1 MSLPKRHVSEIE
13 YCLDKAMKQTL
24 ISRKFTG
31 FGALATAI
39 ALLVSLL
46 IPTAQANTY
55 SLPNAPTNVTSYIG
69 ARGVVVKWT
78 PGADV
83 APGVTGYVVSA
94 GAGSCP
100 IFVPAKNNSVVTMPI
115 VEGQP
120 GGTPVVQAVNA
131 YGFSKPAASNK
142 SYTAAQLA
150 TVASTLNK
158 AVQVL
163 QLSDLHGAIEVGG
176 SFGAALLTSNWAA
189 DRTANKAT
197 IAVSSGDNIGAA
209 PPISTEFEELPT
221 IESLNAAKLDVSV
234 FGNHEHDRNIDHLNK
249 MIGASDFQWVV
260 SNYSE
265 GALDVLKSGTKQA
278 KNYTIIE
285 RGGVKI
291 GVVGSNT
298 PETIEQVFPGNLD
311 YKDAS
316 GAKKTIVIAPGVA
329 GINSAIAEA
338 KAAGADVVIA
348 VIHQGWLENADGVS
362 KGLFNELAAQIKG
375 AAAIYGG
382 HSHQTYASVIPGNT
396 RVAPTVLGQVRN
408 AGVEYTR
415 TQICMKSGK
424 VVGQSIQHVLKA
436 AAPTINTGVVSTVT
450 TQDAAAAAMVKK
462 YKDQL
467 SAKLDVKIGKVS
479 GVFPRGGSPAV
490 ERSGETPMGNY
501 IADLMRAKYKTDFAI
516 QNGGGIRDTFPAK
529 TYVPAATGL
538 VRTGAGPLDV
548 TLGDAFT
555 VFPFGNQIATTV
567 VTGANLWKALE
578 NGVGGNY
585 PGDGRFPQISGFKF
599 SFDASKPI
607 GSRIVEVTKLDGTA
621 IAKDAKEYTLTT
633 LDFVVYGGDGY
644 VNVFTPAKA
653 KVQGALLDVFV
664 DALKADMAA
673 GKVTQV
679 PVVDGRIK
687 KVG

>member
-1 MSLPKRHVSEIE
+1 MPV
-13 YCLDKAMKQTL
+13 
-24 ISRKFTG
+24 
-31 FGALATAI
+31 
-39 ALLVSLL
+39 
-46 IPTAQANTY
+46 
-55 SLPNAPTNVTSYIG
+55 
-69 ARGVVVKWT
+69 
-78 PGADV
+78 
-83 APGVTGYVVSA
+83 VTGQ
-94 GAGSCP
+94 
-100 IFVPAKNNSVVTMPI
+100 PA
-115 VEGQP
+115 
-120 GGTPVVQAVNA
+120 GTPVVQAVNA
-131 YGFSKPAASNK
+131 YGFSKPAASSK
-142 SYTAAQLA
+142 SYTKEQLA
-150 TVASTLNK
+150 TVASTAHK

-163 QLSDLHGAIEVGG
+163 QLSDLHGAIEGS

-189 DRTANKAT
+189 DRTANAAT
-197 IAVSSGDNIGAA
+197 VSISAGDNIGAA

-221 IESLNAAKLDVSV
+221 IEALNLAKLDVSV
-234 FGNHEHDRNIDHLNK
+234 FGNHEHDRNIDHVNK
-249 MIGASDFQWVV
+249 IIGASEFQWVV
-260 SNYSE
+260 SNYSA

-278 KNYTIIE
+278 KNYTIID

-316 GAKKTIVIAPGVA
+316 GAKQTITINPGVA
-329 GINSAIAEA
+329 GVNAAIAEA
-338 KAAGADVVIA
+338 KAAGAELVIVA
-348 VIHQGWLENADGVS
+348 LHQGWLENADGVA
-362 KGLFNELAAQIKG
+362 KGLFNQLASQIKG

-382 HSHQTYASVIPGNT
+382 HSHQTFASVIKKNGGATP
-396 RVAPTVLGQVRN
+396 VVLGQTRN

-415 TQICMKSGK
+415 TQICLRNGT
-424 VVGQSIQHVLKA
+424 VIGQSIQHVLRA
-436 AAPTINTGVVSTVT
+436 ASATINTSVVSSVSTPDVAT
-450 TQDAAAAAMVKK
+450 AAMVKK

-467 SAKLDVKIGKVS
+467 SAKLDVKIGQVS

-501 IADLMRAKYKTDFAI
+501 MADLLRAKYKTDFAI

-529 TYVPAATGL
+529 NYIPANTAL
-538 VRTGAGPLDV
+538 VRTGTGALDV

-555 VFPFGNQIATTV
+555 VFPFGNQVATTI

-578 NGVGGNY
+578 NSVGGNY
-585 PGDGRFPQISGFKF
+585 PGDGRFAQVSGLKY

-621 IAKDAKEYTLTT
+621 IAKDSKEYTLTT
-633 LDFVVYGGDGY
+633 LDFLIYGGDGY
-644 VNVFTPAKA
+644 VNVFSPAQASVK
-653 KVQGALLDVFV
+653 GALLDVFV

-679 PVVDGRIK
+679 PVADGRIK

>member
-1 MSLPKRHVSEIE
+1 MNK
-13 YCLDKAMKQTL
+13 TL
-24 ISRKFTG
+24 SSRKIFSLG
-31 FGALATAI
+31 SLALATS
-39 ALLVSLL
+39 LLVSMLM
-46 IPTAQANTY
+46 PTAQANTY
-55 SLPNAPTNVTSYIG
+55 SFPNAPTNVTSYLG
-69 ARGVVVKWT
+69 AKGVVVKWT

-83 APGVTGYVVSA
+83 APGVIGHVVSA

-100 IFVPAKNNSVVTMPI
+100 IFVPIRNNSLVTMP
-115 VEGQP
+115 VVAGQP
-120 GGTPVVQAVNA
+120 AGTPVVQAVNA

-150 TVASTLNK
+150 TVANSNNK

-176 SFGAALLTSNWAA
+176 SFGAPLLASNWAA
-189 DRTANKAT
+189 DRAANAAT

-221 IESLNAAKLDVSV
+221 IETLNAAKLDVSV

-260 SNYSE
+260 SNYNE
-265 GALDVLKSGTKQA
+265 GALDALKSGTKQA
-278 KNYTIIE
+278 KNYTIVE

-316 GAKKTIVIAPGVA
+316 GAKKTIVINPGVA
-329 GINSAIAEA
+329 GINAAIAEA

-348 VIHQGWLENADGVS
+348 VIHQGWLENADGVA
-362 KGLFNELAAQIKG
+362 KGLFNSLASQIKG

-382 HSHQTYASVIPGNT
+382 HSHQTFASVIPGNT

-415 TQICMKSGK
+415 TQICMRGGK
-424 VVGQSIQHVLKA
+424 VIGQSIQHVLKA

-450 TQDAAAAAMVKK
+450 TQDVAAAAMVKK

-467 SAKLDVKIGKVS
+467 SAKLDVKIGQVS

-538 VRTGAGPLDV
+538 VRTGTGPLDV

-585 PGDGRFPQISGFKF
+585 PGDGRFPQVSGLKY

-621 IAKDAKEYTLTT
+621 IAKDSKEYTLTT
-633 LDFVVYGGDGY
+633 LDFLIYGGDGY
-644 VNVFTPAKA
+644 LNVFSPSQA

-664 DALKADMAA
+664 DALKADLAA
-673 GKVTQV
+673 KKVTQV
-679 PVVDGRIK
+679 PAADGRIK

>member
-1 MSLPKRHVSEIE
+1 MNK
-13 YCLDKAMKQTL
+13 TL
-24 ISRKFTG
+24 SSRKIFSWG
-31 FGALATAI
+31 SLALATS
-39 ALLVSLL
+39 LLVSLVV
-46 IPTAQANTY
+46 PTAQAATY
-55 SLPNAPTNVTSYIG
+55 SLPNAPTNVTSYLSS
-69 ARGVVVKWT
+69 RGVVVKWT
-78 PGADV
+78 PGAAV
-83 APGVTGYVVSA
+83 EPGVTGHVISA

-100 IFVPAKNNSVVTMPI
+100 IFVPVGNRSIITMPV

-120 GGTPVVQAVNA
+120 AGTPVVQAVNA
-131 YGFSKPAASNK
+131 YGFSKPAASSK
-142 SYTAAQLA
+142 SYTKEQLA
-150 TVASTLNK
+150 TVALTTNK

-163 QLSDLHGAIEVGG
+163 QLSDLHGAIEGT

-189 DRTANKAT
+189 DRTANAAT
-197 IAVSSGDNIGAA
+197 VSLSSGDNIGAA

-221 IESLNAAKLDVSV
+221 IEALNLMKLDASV

-278 KNYTIIE
+278 KNYTIIN

-291 GVVGSNT
+291 GIVGSNT

-311 YKDAS
+311 YKDAT
-316 GAKKTIVIAPGVA
+316 GAKKTIVISAGVS
-329 GINSAIAEA
+329 GMNKSIVEA
-338 KAAGADVVIA
+338 KAAGADLVIA
-348 VIHQGWLENADGVS
+348 LIHQGWLENADGVA
-362 KGLFNELAAQIKG
+362 KGLFNTMATQIKG

-382 HSHQTYASVIPGNT
+382 HSHQTFASVIPGSP

-436 AAPTINTGVVSTVT
+436 AAATINTGVVSTVT

-467 SAKLDVKIGKVS
+467 SAKLDVKIGQVS

-501 IADLMRAKYKTDFAI
+501 MADLLRAKYKTDFAI

-529 TYVPAATGL
+529 NYLPANTAL
-538 VRTGAGPLDV
+538 VRTGTGPLDV

-555 VFPFGNQIATTV
+555 VFPFGNQVATTV

-578 NGVGGNY
+578 NSVGGNY
-585 PGDGRFPQISGFKF
+585 PGDGRFAQVSGLKY
-599 SFDASKPI
+599 SFDSSKPI
-607 GSRIVEVTKLDGTA
+607 GSRIVSVTKLDGTE
-621 IAKDAKEYTLTT
+621 IAKDSKEYTLTT
-633 LDFVVYGGDGY
+633 LDFLIYGGDGY
-644 VNVFTPAKA
+644 LNVFSPASA
-653 KVQGALLDVFV
+653 KVQGALLDIFV
-664 DALKADMAA
+664 GALKADMAA

-679 PVVDGRIK
+679 PAADGRIK

>member
-1 MSLPKRHVSEIE
+1 MNK
-13 YCLDKAMKQTL
+13 TL
-24 ISRKFTG
+24 SSRKIFSLG
-31 FGALATAI
+31 SLALATS
-39 ALLVSLL
+39 LLVSLL
-46 IPTAQANTY
+46 APTAQANTY

-69 ARGVVVKWT
+69 NKGIVVRWVA
-78 PGADV
+78 GANV
-83 APGVTGYVVSA
+83 APDVIGHVVSA

-100 IFVPAKNNSVVTMPI
+100 IFVPIRNSSVVTMP
-115 VEGQP
+115 VVVGQP
-120 GGTPVVQAVNA
+120 AGTPVVQAVNA
-131 YGFSKPAASNK
+131 YGFSKPTASSK
-142 SYTAAQLA
+142 SYTRDQLA
-150 TVASTLNK
+150 TVANSNNK

-189 DRTANKAT
+189 DRTANAAT

-221 IESLNAAKLDVSV
+221 IETLNAAKLDVSV

-260 SNYSE
+260 SNYNE
-265 GALDVLKSGTKQA
+265 GALDALKSGSKQA
-278 KNYTIIE
+278 KNYTIVE

-311 YKDAS
+311 YKDAA
-316 GAKKTIVIAPGVA
+316 GAKKTITINPGVA
-329 GINSAIAEA
+329 GINAAIAEA

-348 VIHQGWLENADGVS
+348 VIHQGWLENADGVA
-362 KGLFNELAAQIKG
+362 KGLFNSLASQIKG

-382 HSHQTYASVIPGNT
+382 HSHQTFASVIPGT
-396 RVAPTVLGQVRN
+396 VRTAPTVLGQVRN

-415 TQICMKSGK
+415 TQICMRGEK

-450 TQDAAAAAMVKK
+450 TQDVAAAAMVKM

-467 SAKLDVKIGKVS
+467 SAKLDVKIGQVS

-529 TYVPAATGL
+529 TYIPAATGL
-538 VRTGAGPLDV
+538 VRTGTGPLDV

-585 PGDGRFPQISGFKF
+585 PGDGRFPQVSGLKY

-621 IAKDAKEYTLTT
+621 IAKDSKEYTLTT
-633 LDFVVYGGDGY
+633 LDFLIYGGDGY
-644 VNVFTPAKA
+644 LNVFSPSQA

-673 GKVTQV
+673 KKVTQV
-679 PVVDGRIK
+679 PAADGRIK

>member
-1 MSLPKRHVSEIE
+1 
-13 YCLDKAMKQTL
+13 MKQTL

-607 GSRIVEVTKLDGTA
+607 GSRITEVTKLDGTA
-621 IAKDAKEYTLTT
+621 IAKDSKEYTLTT
-633 LDFVVYGGDGY
+633 LDFVIYGGDGY
-644 VNVFTPAKA
+644 VNVFSPARA

>member
-1 MSLPKRHVSEIE
+1 MNKTSKSRTIFSWGSL
-13 YCLDKAMKQTL
+13 
-24 ISRKFTG
+24 
-31 FGALATAI
+31 ALATS
-39 ALLVSLL
+39 LLVSLL
-46 IPTAQANTY
+46 APAAQANTY
-55 SLPNAPTNVTSYIG
+55 SAPNAPTNVTSYLSS
-69 ARGVVVKWT
+69 RGVVVKWT
-78 PGADV
+78 PGAAV
-83 APGVTGYVVSA
+83 EPGVTGHVVSA
-94 GAGSCP
+94 GPGSCP
-100 IFVPAKNNSVVTMPI
+100 IFVPVGNRSIITMPV

-120 GGTPVVQAVNA
+120 AGTPVVQAVNA
-131 YGFSKPAASNK
+131 YGFSKPAASSK

-150 TVASTLNK
+150 TVALTTNK

-163 QLSDLHGAIEVGG
+163 QLSDLHGAIEGT

-189 DRTANKAT
+189 DRTANAAT
-197 IAVSSGDNIGAA
+197 VSISAGDNIGAA

-221 IESLNAAKLDVSV
+221 IEALNLAKLDVSI

-249 MIGASDFQWVV
+249 MIGASEFQWVV
-260 SNYSE
+260 SNYSA

-278 KNYTIIE
+278 KNYTIIN

-316 GAKKTIVIAPGVA
+316 GATKTIVINPGVA
-329 GINSAIAEA
+329 GVNAAIAEA
-338 KAAGADVVIA
+338 KAAGADLVIA
-348 VIHQGWLENADGVS
+348 LLHQGWSENADGIA
-362 KGLFNELAAQIKG
+362 KGQLNTLASQIKG

-382 HSHQTYASVIPGNT
+382 HSHQTFASVIKPSA
-396 RVAPTVLGQVRN
+396 RVAPTVLGQTRN

-415 TQICMKSGK
+415 TQICLRNGT
-424 VVGQSIQHVLKA
+424 VVGQSIQHVLRA
-436 AAPTINTGVVSTVT
+436 ASATINTSVASTVSTADVAT
-450 TQDAAAAAMVKK
+450 AAMVKK

-467 SAKLDVKIGKVS
+467 SAKLDVKIGQVS
-479 GVFPRGGSPAV
+479 ATFPRGGSPAV
-490 ERSGETPMGNY
+490 ERSGETPMGSY

-516 QNGGGIRDTFPAK
+516 QNGGGIRDTFPAR
-529 TYVPAATGL
+529 TYVPANTAL
-538 VRTGAGPLDV
+538 VRTGTGPLDV

-585 PGDGRFPQISGFKF
+585 PSDGRFPQISGFKY
-599 SFDASKPI
+599 SFDASKPV
-607 GSRIVEVTKLDGTA
+607 GSRIVEVTRLDGTA
-621 IAKDAKEYTLTT
+621 IAKDSKEYTLTT
-633 LDFVVYGGDGY
+633 LDFLIYGGDGY
-644 VNVFTPAKA
+644 VNVFSPSQA

-673 GKVTQV
+673 KKVTQV
-679 PVVDGRIK
+679 PAVDGRIK

>member
-1 MSLPKRHVSEIE
+1 MNK
-13 YCLDKAMKQTL
+13 TL
-24 ISRKFTG
+24 SSRKIFSLG
-31 FGALATAI
+31 SLALATS
-39 ALLVSLL
+39 LLVSLL
-46 IPTAQANTY
+46 VPSAQANTY

-69 ARGVVVKWT
+69 AKGVVVKWT

-83 APGVTGYVVSA
+83 APGVIGHVVSA

-100 IFVPAKNNSVVTMPI
+100 IFVPIRNNSLVTMPVVI
-115 VEGQP
+115 GQP
-120 GGTPVVQAVNA
+120 AGTPVVQAVNA
-131 YGFSKPAASNK
+131 YGFSKPTASSK

-150 TVASTLNK
+150 TVANSNNK

-189 DRTANKAT
+189 DRAANAAT

-221 IESLNAAKLDVSV
+221 IETLNAAKLDVSV

-260 SNYSE
+260 SNYNE
-265 GALDVLKSGTKQA
+265 GALDVLKSGSKQA
-278 KNYTIIE
+278 KNYTIVE
-285 RGGVKI
+285 RGGIKI

-316 GAKKTIVIAPGVA
+316 GAKKTIVINPGVA

-348 VIHQGWLENADGVS
+348 VIHQGWLENADGVA
-362 KGLFNELAAQIKG
+362 KGLFNSLASQIKG

-382 HSHQTYASVIPGNT
+382 HSHQTFASVIPGSS

-415 TQICMKSGK
+415 TQICMRGGK

-450 TQDAAAAAMVKK
+450 TQDVTAAAMVKK

-467 SAKLDVKIGKVS
+467 SAKLDVKIGQVS

-501 IADLMRAKYKTDFAI
+501 MADLMRAKYKTDFAI

-529 TYVPAATGL
+529 TYIPANTAL
-538 VRTGAGPLDV
+538 IRTGAGPLDV
-548 TLGDAFT
+548 TLGDALT

-633 LDFVVYGGDGY
+633 LDFVIYGGDGY
-644 VNVFTPAKA
+644 LNVFSPAQA
-653 KVQGALLDVFV
+653 KVKGALLDVFV

-679 PVVDGRIK
+679 PVADGRIK

>member
-1 MSLPKRHVSEIE
+1 MNK
-13 YCLDKAMKQTL
+13 TL
-24 ISRKFTG
+24 SSRKIFSWG
-31 FGALATAI
+31 SLALATS
-39 ALLVSLL
+39 LLVSLVV
-46 IPTAQANTY
+46 PTAQAATY
-55 SLPNAPTNVTSYIG
+55 SLPNAPTNVTSYLSS
-69 ARGVVVKWT
+69 RGVVVKWT
-78 PGADV
+78 PGV
-83 APGVTGYVVSA
+83 AVEPGVTGHVISA

-100 IFVPAKNNSVVTMPI
+100 IFVPVGNRSIITMPV

-120 GGTPVVQAVNA
+120 AGTPVVQAVNA
-131 YGFSKPAASNK
+131 YGFSKPAASSK
-142 SYTAAQLA
+142 SYTKEQLA
-150 TVASTLNK
+150 TVALTTNK

-163 QLSDLHGAIEVGG
+163 QLSDLHGAIEGT

-189 DRTANKAT
+189 DRTANAAT
-197 IAVSSGDNIGAA
+197 VSLSSGDNIGAA

-221 IESLNAAKLDVSV
+221 IEALNLMKLDASV

-278 KNYTIIE
+278 KNYTIIN

-291 GVVGSNT
+291 GIVGSNT

-311 YKDAS
+311 YKDAT
-316 GAKKTIVIAPGVA
+316 GAKKTIVISAGVS
-329 GINSAIAEA
+329 GINKAIVEA
-338 KAAGADVVIA
+338 KAAGADLVIA
-348 VIHQGWLENADGVS
+348 VIHQGWLENADGVA
-362 KGLFNELAAQIKG
+362 KGLFNTMATQIKG

-382 HSHQTYASVIPGNT
+382 HSHQTFASVIKTGASA
-396 RVAPTVLGQVRN
+396 APTVLGQVRN

-415 TQICMKSGK
+415 TQICLRNGA
-424 VVGQSIQHVLKA
+424 VVGQSIQHVLRA
-436 AAPTINTGVVSTVT
+436 ASATINTSVASTVSTADVAT
-450 TQDAAAAAMVKK
+450 AAMVKK

-467 SAKLDVKIGKVS
+467 SAKLDVKIGQVS

-501 IADLMRAKYKTDFAI
+501 MADLLRAKYKTDFAI

-529 TYVPAATGL
+529 NYLPANTAL
-538 VRTGAGPLDV
+538 VRTGTGPLDV

-555 VFPFGNQIATTV
+555 VFPFGNQVATTV

-578 NGVGGNY
+578 NSVGGNY
-585 PGDGRFPQISGFKF
+585 PGDGRFAQVSGLKY
-599 SFDASKPI
+599 SFDSSKPI
-607 GSRIVEVTKLDGTA
+607 GSRIVSVTKLDGTE
-621 IAKDAKEYTLTT
+621 IAKDSKEYTLTT
-633 LDFVVYGGDGY
+633 LDFLIYGGDGY
-644 VNVFTPAKA
+644 LNVFSPASA
-653 KVQGALLDVFV
+653 KVQGALLDIFV

-679 PVVDGRIK
+679 PAADGRIK

>member
-1 MSLPKRHVSEIE
+1 MTK
-13 YCLDKAMKQTL
+13 TL
-24 ISRKFTG
+24 SSRKIFSWG
-31 FGALATAI
+31 SIALATS
-39 ALLVSLL
+39 LLVSLL
-46 IPTAQANTY
+46 VPSAQANTY

-69 ARGVVVKWT
+69 AKGVVVRWVA
-78 PGADV
+78 GADV
-83 APGVTGYVVSA
+83 APGVIGHVVSA

-100 IFVPAKNNSVVTMPI
+100 IFVPIRNNSVVTMP
-115 VEGQP
+115 VVVGQP
-120 GGTPVVQAVNA
+120 AGTPVVQAVNA
-131 YGFSKPAASNK
+131 YGFSKPTRSSK
-142 SYTAAQLA
+142 SYTAAELA
-150 TVASTLNK
+150 TVASSANK

-176 SFGAALLTSNWAA
+176 SFGAPLLVSNWNA
-189 DRTANKAT
+189 DRTANAAT
-197 IAVSSGDNIGAA
+197 FAFTSGDNIGAA

-221 IESLNAAKLDVSV
+221 IETLNAMKLDAGA
-234 FGNHEHDRNIDHLNK
+234 FGNHEHDRNLTHLQK
-249 MIGASDFQWVV
+249 VIGASDFQWVV

-265 GALDVLKSGTKQA
+265 GSLSVLKSGTKQA
-278 KNYTIIE
+278 KSFTIIE
-285 RGGVKI
+285 RAGVKI
-291 GVVGSNT
+291 GVVGANT

-311 YKDAS
+311 YTDAS
-316 GAKKTIVIAPGVA
+316 GAKKTITINPGVT
-329 GINSAIAEA
+329 GINQAIVEA
-338 KAAGADVVIA
+338 KAAGADIVIA
-348 VIHQGWLENADGVS
+348 LIHQGWQENADGGA
-362 KGLFNELAAQIKG
+362 KGVLNTMAAQIKG
-375 AAAIYGG
+375 AAAVYGG
-382 HSHQTYASVIPGNT
+382 HSHQSFASVIPGNT
-396 RVAPTVLGQVRN
+396 RVAPVVIGQTRN
-408 AGVEYTR
+408 SGVEYTR
-415 TQICMKSGK
+415 TQICMKYGK
-424 VVGQSIQHVLKA
+424 VVGQSIEHVLKSA
-436 AAPTINTGVVSTVT
+436 SATMTTGVVSTVT

-467 SAKLDVKIGKVS
+467 SAKLDVKIGQVS

-501 IADLMRAKYKTDFAI
+501 MADLMRSKYKTDFAI

-529 TYVPAATGL
+529 TYVPANTVL
-538 VRTGAGPLDV
+538 VRTGTGPLDV

-621 IAKDAKEYTLTT
+621 IAKDSKEYTLTT
-633 LDFVVYGGDGY
+633 LDFVIYGGDGY
-644 VNVFTPAKA
+644 LNVFSPAQA

-679 PVVDGRIK
+679 PAADGRIK

>member
-1 MSLPKRHVSEIE
+1 MNK
-13 YCLDKAMKQTL
+13 TL
-24 ISRKFTG
+24 SSRKIFSWG
-31 FGALATAI
+31 SLALATS
-39 ALLVSLL
+39 LLVSLVV
-46 IPTAQANTY
+46 PTAQAATY
-55 SLPNAPTNVTSYIG
+55 SLPNAPTNVTSYLSS
-69 ARGVVVKWT
+69 RGVVVKWT
-78 PGADV
+78 PGAAV
-83 APGVTGYVVSA
+83 EPGVTGHVISA

-100 IFVPAKNNSVVTMPI
+100 IFVPVGNRSIITMPV

-120 GGTPVVQAVNA
+120 AGTPVVQAVNA
-131 YGFSKPAASNK
+131 YGFSKPAASSK
-142 SYTAAQLA
+142 SYTKEQLA
-150 TVASTLNK
+150 TVALTTNK

-163 QLSDLHGAIEVGG
+163 QLSDLHGAIEGT

-189 DRTANKAT
+189 DRTANAAT
-197 IAVSSGDNIGAA
+197 VSLSSGDNIGAA

-221 IESLNAAKLDVSV
+221 IEALNLTKLDASV

-260 SNYSE
+260 SNYNE

-278 KNYTIIE
+278 KNYTIVE
-285 RGGVKI
+285 RGGIKI

-316 GAKKTIVIAPGVA
+316 GAKKTIVINPGVA

-338 KAAGADVVIA
+338 KAAGAEVVIA
-348 VIHQGWLENADGVS
+348 VIHQGWLENADGVA
-362 KGLFNELAAQIKG
+362 KGLFNSLASQIKG

-382 HSHQTYASVIPGNT
+382 HSHQTFASVIPGSS

-415 TQICMKSGK
+415 TQICMRGGK

-450 TQDAAAAAMVKK
+450 TQDVAAAAMVKK

-467 SAKLDVKIGKVS
+467 SAKLDVKIGQVS

-529 TYVPAATGL
+529 TYIPAATGL
-538 VRTGAGPLDV
+538 VRTGTGPLDV

-567 VTGANLWKALE
+567 ITGANLWKALE

-585 PGDGRFPQISGFKF
+585 PGDGRFPQVSGLKY

-621 IAKDAKEYTLTT
+621 IAKDSKEYTLTT
-633 LDFVVYGGDGY
+633 LDFVIYGGDGY
-644 VNVFTPAKA
+644 LNVFTPASA

-664 DALKADMAA
+664 DALKADLAA
-673 GKVTQV
+673 KKVTQV
-679 PVVDGRIK
+679 PAADGRIK

>member
-1 MSLPKRHVSEIE
+1 MNKTSKSRTIFSWGSL
-13 YCLDKAMKQTL
+13 
-24 ISRKFTG
+24 
-31 FGALATAI
+31 ALATS
-39 ALLVSLL
+39 LLVSLL
-46 IPTAQANTY
+46 APAAQANTY
-55 SLPNAPTNVTSYIG
+55 SAPNAPTNVTSYLSS
-69 ARGVVVKWT
+69 RGVVVKWT
-78 PGADV
+78 PGAAV
-83 APGVTGYVVSA
+83 EPGVTGHVVSA
-94 GAGSCP
+94 GPGSCP
-100 IFVPAKNNSVVTMPI
+100 IFVPVGNRSIITMPV

-120 GGTPVVQAVNA
+120 AGTPVVQAVNA
-131 YGFSKPAASNK
+131 YGFSKPAASSK

-150 TVASTLNK
+150 TVALTTNK

-163 QLSDLHGAIEVGG
+163 QLSDLHGAIEGT

-189 DRTANKAT
+189 DRTANAAT
-197 IAVSSGDNIGAA
+197 VSISAGDNIGAA

-221 IESLNAAKLDVSV
+221 IEALNLAKLDVSI

-249 MIGASDFQWVV
+249 MIGASEFQWVV
-260 SNYSE
+260 SNYSA
-265 GALDVLKSGTKQA
+265 GSLDALKSGTKQA
-278 KNYTIIE
+278 KNYTIIN

-316 GAKKTIVIAPGVA
+316 GSKQTITINPGVA
-329 GINSAIAEA
+329 GVNAAIVEA
-338 KAAGADVVIA
+338 KAAGAELVIVA
-348 VIHQGWLENADGVS
+348 LHQGWLENADGVA
-362 KGLFNELAAQIKG
+362 KGLFNDLASQIKG

-382 HSHQTYASVIPGNT
+382 HSHQTFASVIKKNAG
-396 RVAPTVLGQVRN
+396 VAPVVLGQTRN

-415 TQICMKSGK
+415 TQICLRNGK
-424 VVGQSIQHVLKA
+424 VVGQSIQHVLRA
-436 AAPTINTGVVSTVT
+436 ASATINTSVAAT
-450 TQDAAAAAMVKK
+450 TTTADVATAAMVKK

-467 SAKLDVKIGKVS
+467 SAKLDVKIGQVS

-490 ERSGETPMGNY
+490 ERSGETPMGNFM
-501 IADLMRAKYKTDFAI
+501 ADLLRAKYKTDFAI

-529 TYVPAATGL
+529 TYIPANTAL
-538 VRTGAGPLDV
+538 VRTGTGALDV

-555 VFPFGNQIATTV
+555 VFPFGNQVATTI

-585 PGDGRFPQISGFKF
+585 PGDGRFPQVSGFKF
-599 SFDASKPI
+599 SFDASKPV
-607 GSRIVEVTKLDGTA
+607 GSRIVSVTKLDGTA
-621 IAKDAKEYTLTT
+621 IAKDSKEYTLTT
-633 LDFVVYGGDGY
+633 LDFLIYGGDGY
-644 VNVFTPAKA
+644 VNVFSPAQASVK
-653 KVQGALLDVFV
+653 GALLDVFV

-679 PVVDGRIK
+679 PVADGRIK

>member
-1 MSLPKRHVSEIE
+1 MNK
-13 YCLDKAMKQTL
+13 TL
-24 ISRKFTG
+24 NSRKIFSWG
-31 FGALATAI
+31 SLALATS
-39 ALLVSLL
+39 LLVSLL
-46 IPTAQANTY
+46 VPSAQANTY
-55 SLPNAPTNVTSYIG
+55 SSPNAPTNVTSYLG

-78 PGADV
+78 AGASV
-83 APGVTGYVVSA
+83 APGVLGHVVSA

-100 IFVPAKNNSVVTMPI
+100 IFVPIGNNSVVTMP
-115 VEGQP
+115 VVVGQP
-120 GGTPVVQAVNA
+120 AGTPVVQAVNA

-142 SYTAAQLA
+142 SYTADQLA
-150 TVASTLNK
+150 TVASSNNK

-163 QLSDLHGAIEVGG
+163 QLSDLHGAIEGT

-189 DRTANKAT
+189 DRKANAAT
-197 IAVSSGDNIGAA
+197 VAISAGDNIGAA

-221 IESLNAAKLDVSV
+221 IEALNLAGLDVSI

-265 GALDVLKSGTKQA
+265 GALDALKSGTKQA
-278 KNYTIIE
+278 KNYTIIN

-316 GAKKTIVIAPGVA
+316 GAKKTITINPGVA
-329 GINSAIAEA
+329 GVNAAIVEA
-338 KAAGADVVIA
+338 KAAGADIVIA
-348 VIHQGWLENADGVS
+348 ALHQGWLENADGTA
-362 KGLFNELAAQIKG
+362 KGLFNTLASQIKG

-382 HSHQTYASVIPGNT
+382 HSHQTYASVLPGT
-396 RVAPTVLGQVRN
+396 VRTAPTVLGQVRN

-415 TQICMKSGK
+415 TQICMRSGK
-424 VVGQSIQHVLKA
+424 VVGQSIQHVLRTA
-436 AAPTINTGVVSTVT
+436 SASINTSVAAT
-450 TQDAAAAAMVKK
+450 TTTADVATAAMVKK

-467 SAKLDVKIGKVS
+467 SAKLDVKVGQVS
-479 GVFPRGGSPAV
+479 GTFPRGGSPAV

-501 IADLMRAKYKTDFAI
+501 IADVMRAKYKTDFAI
-516 QNGGGIRDTFPAK
+516 QNGGGIRDTFPAR

-538 VRTGAGPLDV
+538 VRTGTGPLDV

-567 VTGANLWKALE
+567 ITGENLWKALE

-599 SFDASKPI
+599 SFDASKPV

-621 IAKDAKEYTLTT
+621 IAKDSKEYTLTT
-633 LDFVVYGGDGY
+633 LDFLIYGGDGY
-644 VNVFTPAKA
+644 LNVFSPSKA

-664 DALKADMAA
+664 EALRADMAA
-673 GKVTQV
+673 KKVTQV
-679 PVVDGRIK
+679 PAVDGRIK

>member
-1 MSLPKRHVSEIE
+1 MNK
-13 YCLDKAMKQTL
+13 TL
-24 ISRKFTG
+24 SSRKIFSWG
-31 FGALATAI
+31 SLALATS
-39 ALLVSLL
+39 LLVSLL
-46 IPTAQANTY
+46 VPSAQAATY
-55 SLPNAPTNVTSYIG
+55 SLPNAPTNVTSYLG
-69 ARGVVVKWT
+69 AKGVVVRWT

-83 APGVTGYVVSA
+83 DPGVTGYVVSA

-100 IFVPAKNNSVVTMPI
+100 IFVPARNNSVVTMPV

-131 YGFSKPAASNK
+131 YGFSKPAASSK
-142 SYTAAQLA
+142 SYTAAQLG
-150 TVASTLNK
+150 TVASSNNK

-163 QLSDLHGAIEVGG
+163 QLSDLHGAIEVGT
-176 SFGAALLTSNWAA
+176 SFGAPLLASNWAA
-189 DRTANKAT
+189 DRAANKAT

-221 IESLNAAKLDVSV
+221 IESLNAMKLDVSTM
-234 FGNHEHDRNIDHLNK
+234 GNHEHDRNIDHLNK

-260 SNYSE
+260 SNYSD
-265 GALDVLKSGTKQA
+265 GALDVLKSGSKQA
-278 KNYTIIE
+278 KNYTIVE

-316 GAKKTIVIAPGVA
+316 GAKKTIVINPGVV
-329 GINSAIAEA
+329 GINKAIVEA
-338 KAAGADVVIA
+338 KAAGADIVIV
-348 VIHQGWLENADGVS
+348 VIHQGWLENADGVA
-362 KGLFNELAAQIKG
+362 KGLFNSLSTQIKG

-382 HSHQTYASVIPGNT
+382 HSHQTFASVIPGNT
-396 RVAPTVLGQVRN
+396 RIAPTVLGQVRN

-450 TQDAAAAAMVKK
+450 TQDAPAAALVKK

-467 SAKLDVKIGKVS
+467 SAKLDVKIGQVS

-529 TYVPAATGL
+529 TYIPANTAL
-538 VRTGAGPLDV
+538 VRTGTGPLDV

-599 SFDASKPI
+599 SFDASKPL

-621 IAKDAKEYTLTT
+621 IAKDNKEYTLTT
-633 LDFVVYGGDGY
+633 LDFTIYGGDGY
-644 VNVFTPAKA
+644 VNVFTPASA

-679 PVVDGRIK
+679 PAADGRIK

>member
-1 MSLPKRHVSEIE
+1 MTKTFSSHKIFSWGSL
-13 YCLDKAMKQTL
+13 
-24 ISRKFTG
+24 
-31 FGALATAI
+31 ALATS
-39 ALLVSLL
+39 LLVSLL
-46 IPTAQANTY
+46 VPSAQANTY
-55 SLPNAPTNVTSYIG
+55 SLPNAPTNVTSYLG

-78 PGADV
+78 PGAEV
-83 APGVTGYVVSA
+83 APGVIGHVVSA

-100 IFVPAKNNSVVTMPI
+100 IFVPIRNRSVVTMP
-115 VEGQP
+115 VVPGQP
-120 GGTPVVQAVNA
+120 AGTPVVQAVNA

-142 SYTAAQLA
+142 SYTAVEFA
-150 TVASTLNK
+150 TVASSSNK

-176 SFGAALLTSNWAA
+176 SFGAALLASNWSA
-189 DRTANKAT
+189 DRTANAAT
-197 IAVSSGDNIGAA
+197 IAISSGDNIGAA

-221 IESLNAAKLDVSV
+221 IESLNAIKLDVSV

-260 SNYSE
+260 SNYNE
-265 GALDVLKSGTKQA
+265 GALDALKSGSKQA
-278 KNYTIIE
+278 KNYTIVE

-311 YKDAS
+311 YKDAT
-316 GAKKTIVIAPGVA
+316 GAKKTITINPGVA
-329 GINSAIAEA
+329 GVNAAIAEA
-338 KAAGADVVIA
+338 KLNGAEIVIA
-348 VIHQGWLENADGVS
+348 VLHQGWLENADGVA
-362 KGLFNELAAQIKG
+362 KGLFNSLASQIKG

-382 HSHQTYASVIPGNT
+382 HSHQTFASVIPGNV

-415 TQICMKSGK
+415 TQICMRGGK

-450 TQDAAAAAMVKK
+450 TQDAAAAALVKK

-467 SAKLDVKIGKVS
+467 SAKLDVKIGQVS

-529 TYVPAATGL
+529 TYIPANTAL
-538 VRTGAGPLDV
+538 VRTGTGALDV

-585 PGDGRFPQISGFKF
+585 PGDGRFPQVSGFKY
-599 SFDASKPI
+599 SFDASKAI
-607 GSRIVEVTKLDGTA
+607 GSRIVSVTKLDGTA
-621 IAKDAKEYTLTT
+621 IPKDATEYTLTT
-633 LDFVVYGGDGY
+633 LDFLIYGGDGY
-644 VNVFTPAKA
+644 LNVFSPSQA

-679 PVVDGRIK
+679 PAADGRIK

>member
-1 MSLPKRHVSEIE
+1 MNKTLTSRRIFSWGSL
-13 YCLDKAMKQTL
+13 
-24 ISRKFTG
+24 
-31 FGALATAI
+31 ALATS
-39 ALLVSLL
+39 LLVSLL
-46 IPTAQANTY
+46 VPSAQAATY
-55 SLPNAPTNVTSYIG
+55 SFPNAPTNVTSYLG
-69 ARGVVVKWT
+69 AKGVVVKWT
-78 PGADV
+78 PGASV
-83 APGVTGYVVSA
+83 EPGISGYVVSA

-100 IFVPAKNNSVVTMPI
+100 IFVPASNHTVVTMPVVI
-115 VEGQP
+115 GQP
-120 GGTPVVQAVNA
+120 AGTPVVQAVNA

-150 TVASTLNK
+150 TVANSGNK

-163 QLSDLHGAIEVGG
+163 QLSDLHGAIEVGS
-176 SFGAALLTSNWAA
+176 SFGGPLLASNWAA
-189 DRTANKAT
+189 DRAANAAT

-221 IESLNAAKLDVSV
+221 IEALNLAGLDVSTM
-234 FGNHEHDRNIDHLNK
+234 GNHEHDRNIDHLNK
-249 MIGASDFQWVV
+249 MIGASEFQWVV
-260 SNYSE
+260 SNYSA
-265 GALDVLKSGTKQA
+265 GSLDALKSGSKQA

-298 PETIEQVFPGNLD
+298 PETVEQVFPGNLD

-316 GAKKTIVIAPGVA
+316 GAKKTITINPGVVGVNA
-329 GINSAIAEA
+329 AIAEA

-348 VIHQGWLENADGVS
+348 VLHQGWLENADGVA
-362 KGLFNELAAQIKG
+362 KGLFNSLASQIKG

-382 HSHQTYASVIPGNT
+382 HSHQTFATVIPGNT

-415 TQICMKSGK
+415 TQICMRGGK

-436 AAPTINTGVVSTVT
+436 ATPTINTGVVSTVT
-450 TQDAAAAAMVKK
+450 TQDATSAALVKK

-467 SAKLDVKIGKVS
+467 SAKLDVKIGQVS

-501 IADLMRAKYKTDFAI
+501 IADLMRAKYGTDFAI

-529 TYVPAATGL
+529 TYIPANTAL
-538 VRTGAGPLDV
+538 VRTGTGPLDV

-555 VFPFGNQIATTV
+555 VFPFGNQVATTV

-599 SFDASKPI
+599 SFDASKPL
-607 GSRIVEVTKLDGTA
+607 GSRIVSVTKLDGTE
-621 IAKDAKEYTLTT
+621 IAKDSKEYTLTT
-633 LDFVVYGGDGY
+633 LDYVIYGGDGY
-644 VNVFTPAKA
+644 VNVFSPAQA
-653 KVQGALLDVFV
+653 KVKGALLDVFV

-679 PVVDGRIK
+679 PAADGRIK

>member
-1 MSLPKRHVSEIE
+1 MNKASKSRTIFSWGSL
-13 YCLDKAMKQTL
+13 
-24 ISRKFTG
+24 
-31 FGALATAI
+31 ALATS
-39 ALLVSLL
+39 LLVSLL
-46 IPTAQANTY
+46 VPTAQAATY
-55 SLPNAPTNVTSYIG
+55 SLPNAPTNVTSYLSS
-69 ARGVVVKWT
+69 RGVVVKWT
-78 PGADV
+78 PGAAV
-83 APGVTGYVVSA
+83 EPGVTGHVVSA
-94 GAGSCP
+94 GPGSCP
-100 IFVPAKNNSVVTMPI
+100 IFVPVGNHSIITMPV

-120 GGTPVVQAVNA
+120 AGTPVVQAVNA

-142 SYTAAQLA
+142 SYTKEQLE
-150 TVASTLNK
+150 TVASSVNK

-163 QLSDLHGAIEVGG
+163 QLSDLHGAIEVGT
-176 SFGAALLTSNWAA
+176 SFGAALLASNWAA
-189 DRTANKAT
+189 DRTANAAT

-221 IESLNAAKLDVSV
+221 IESLNAIKLDVSTM
-234 FGNHEHDRNIDHLNK
+234 GNHEHDRNLDHLNK
-249 MIGASDFQWVV
+249 VIGASDFQWVV
-260 SNYSE
+260 SNYNPDSL
-265 GALDVLKSGTKQA
+265 AAMKSGTKSV
-278 KNYTIIE
+278 KNYTIIN

-316 GAKKTIVIAPGVA
+316 GVKKTIEINPGVV
-329 GINSAIAEA
+329 GINAAIVEA
-338 KAAGADVVIA
+338 KAAGAELVIA
-348 VIHQGWLENADGVS
+348 VLHQGWLENADGTA
-362 KGLFNELAAQIKG
+362 KGLFNSLASQIKG

-382 HSHQTYASVIPGNT
+382 HSHQTFASVIKGSA

-415 TQICMKSGK
+415 TQICLRNGL

-450 TQDAAAAAMVKK
+450 TQDATAAALVKK

-467 SAKLDVKIGKVS
+467 SAKLDVKIGQVS

-501 IADLMRAKYKTDFAI
+501 MADLMRAKYKTDFAI

-529 TYVPAATGL
+529 NYIPANTAL
-538 VRTGAGPLDV
+538 VRTGTGPLDV

-555 VFPFGNQIATTV
+555 VFPFGNQVATTV

-599 SFDASKPI
+599 TFDASKPL
-607 GSRIVEVTKLDGTA
+607 GSRIVSVTKLDGTE

-633 LDFVVYGGDGY
+633 LDYVIYGGDGY
-644 VNVFTPAKA
+644 VNVFSPAEA
-653 KVQGALLDVFV
+653 KVKGALLDLFV

-679 PVVDGRIK
+679 PAADGRIK

>member
-1 MSLPKRHVSEIE
+1 MNK
-13 YCLDKAMKQTL
+13 TL
-24 ISRKFTG
+24 NSRKIFSWG
-31 FGALATAI
+31 SLALATS
-39 ALLVSLL
+39 LLVSLL
-46 IPTAQANTY
+46 VPTAQANTF
-55 SLPNAPTNVTSYIG
+55 SLPNAPTNVTSYLS
-69 ARGVVVKWT
+69 AKGVVVKWT
-78 PGADV
+78 PAADV
-83 APGVTGYVVSA
+83 APSVTGYVVSA

-100 IFVPAKNNSVVTMPI
+100 IFVPARNNSVVTMP
-115 VEGQP
+115 VVVGQP
-120 GGTPVVQAVNA
+120 AGTPVVQAVNA

-150 TVASTLNK
+150 TVASSINK

-163 QLSDLHGAIEVGG
+163 QLSDLHGAIEVGT
-176 SFGAALLTSNWAA
+176 SFGAPLLASNWAA
-189 DRTANKAT
+189 DRAANAAT

-221 IESLNAAKLDVSV
+221 IESLNAIKLDVSTM
-234 FGNHEHDRNIDHLNK
+234 GNHEHDRNIDHLNK

-265 GALDVLKSGTKQA
+265 GALDVLKSGSKQA

-329 GINSAIAEA
+329 GMNKAIAEA
-338 KAAGADVVIA
+338 KAAGADLVIA
-348 VIHQGWLENADGVS
+348 VIHQGWLENADGVA
-362 KGLFNELAAQIKG
+362 KGLFNSLASQLKG
-375 AAAIYGG
+375 AAAVYGG
-382 HSHQTYASVIPGNT
+382 HSHQTYASVIPGT
-396 RVAPTVLGQVRN
+396 VRTSPVVLGQVRN

-415 TQICMKSGK
+415 TQICMRGGK
-424 VVGQSIQHVLKA
+424 VVGQSIQHVLRTA
-436 AAPTINTGVVSTVT
+436 STSINTSVAATSSTADVAT
-450 TQDAAAAAMVKK
+450 AAMVKK

-467 SAKLDVKIGKVS
+467 SAKLDVKIGQVS
-479 GVFPRGGSPAV
+479 GTFPRGGSPAV

-516 QNGGGIRDTFPAK
+516 QNGGGIRDTFPAR
-529 TYVPAATGL
+529 TYIPAATGL
-538 VRTGAGPLDV
+538 VRTGTGPLDV

-585 PGDGRFPQISGFKF
+585 PGDGRFPQVSGLKF

-621 IAKDAKEYTLTT
+621 IAKDSKEYTLTT
-633 LDFVVYGGDGY
+633 LDFLIYGGDGY
-644 VNVFTPAKA
+644 LNVFSPASA

-673 GKVTQV
+673 KKVTQV
-679 PVVDGRIK
+679 PAADGRIK

>member
-1 MSLPKRHVSEIE
+1 MNK
-13 YCLDKAMKQTL
+13 TL
-24 ISRKFTG
+24 NSRKIFSWG
-31 FGALATAI
+31 SLALATS
-39 ALLVSLL
+39 LLVSLL
-46 IPTAQANTY
+46 VPSAQANTY
-55 SLPNAPTNVTSYIG
+55 SSPNAPTNVTSYLG

-78 PGADV
+78 AGASV
-83 APGVTGYVVSA
+83 APGVIGHVVSA

-100 IFVPAKNNSVVTMPI
+100 IFVPIGNNSVVTMP
-115 VEGQP
+115 VVVGQP
-120 GGTPVVQAVNA
+120 AGTPVVQAVNA

-142 SYTAAQLA
+142 SYTADQLA
-150 TVASTLNK
+150 TVASSNNK

-163 QLSDLHGAIEVGG
+163 QLSDLHGAIEGT

-189 DRTANKAT
+189 DRKANAAT
-197 IAVSSGDNIGAA
+197 VAISAGDNIGAA

-221 IESLNAAKLDVSV
+221 IEALNLAGLDVSI

-265 GALDVLKSGTKQA
+265 GALDALKSGTKQA
-278 KNYTIIE
+278 KNYTIIN

-316 GAKKTIVIAPGVA
+316 GAKKTITINPGVA
-329 GINSAIAEA
+329 GVNAAIAEA
-338 KAAGADVVIA
+338 KEAGADIVIA
-348 VIHQGWLENADGVS
+348 ALHQGWLENADGTA
-362 KGLFNELAAQIKG
+362 KGLFNTLASQIKG

-382 HSHQTYASVIPGNT
+382 HSHQTYASVLPGT
-396 RVAPTVLGQVRN
+396 VRTAPTVLGQVRN

-415 TQICMKSGK
+415 TQICMRSGK
-424 VVGQSIQHVLKA
+424 VVGQSIQHVLRTA
-436 AAPTINTGVVSTVT
+436 SASINTSVAAT
-450 TQDAAAAAMVKK
+450 TTTADVATAAMVKK

-467 SAKLDVKIGKVS
+467 SAKLDVKVGQVS
-479 GVFPRGGSPAV
+479 GTFPRGGSPAV

-501 IADLMRAKYKTDFAI
+501 IADVMRAKYKTDFAI
-516 QNGGGIRDTFPAK
+516 QNGGGIRDTFPAR

-538 VRTGAGPLDV
+538 VRTGTGPLDV

-567 VTGANLWKALE
+567 ITGENLWKALE

-599 SFDASKPI
+599 SFDASKPV

-621 IAKDAKEYTLTT
+621 IAKDSKEYTLTT
-633 LDFVVYGGDGY
+633 LDFLIYGGDGY
-644 VNVFTPAKA
+644 LNVFSPSKA

-664 DALKADMAA
+664 EALRADMAA
-673 GKVTQV
+673 KKVTQV
-679 PVVDGRIK
+679 PAVDGRIK

>member
-1 MSLPKRHVSEIE
+1 
-13 YCLDKAMKQTL
+13 MKQTL
-24 ISRKFTG
+24 NSRKFTG

-46 IPTAQANTY
+46 IPTAQAATY
-55 SLPNAPTNVTSYIG
+55 SLPNAPTSVTSYIG

-78 PGADV
+78 PGANV
-83 APGVTGYVVSA
+83 EPGVTGYVVSA

-100 IFVPAKNNSVVTMPI
+100 IFVPARNSSVVTMPV

-150 TVASTLNK
+150 TVASSLNK

-163 QLSDLHGAIEVGG
+163 QLSDLHGAIEVGT
-176 SFGAALLTSNWAA
+176 SFGAPLLASNWAA
-189 DRTANKAT
+189 DRAANKAT

-221 IESLNAAKLDVSV
+221 IESLNAIKLDVSTM
-234 FGNHEHDRNIDHLNK
+234 GNHEHDRNIDHLNK

-278 KNYTIIE
+278 KNYTIVE

-316 GAKKTIVIAPGVA
+316 GAKKTIVINPGVA
-329 GINSAIAEA
+329 GMNKAIAEA

-348 VIHQGWLENADGVS
+348 VIHQGWLENADGVA
-362 KGLFNELAAQIKG
+362 KGLFNSLASQIKG

-382 HSHQTYASVIPGNT
+382 HSHQTYASVIPGSS

-436 AAPTINTGVVSTVT
+436 AAATINTGVVSTVT
-450 TQDAAAAAMVKK
+450 TQDAAAAALVKK

-621 IAKDAKEYTLTT
+621 IAKDSKEYTLTT
-633 LDFVVYGGDGY
+633 LDFVIYGGDGY
-644 VNVFTPAKA
+644 VNVFSPAQA

-679 PVVDGRIK
+679 PAADGRIK

>member
-1 MSLPKRHVSEIE
+1 MNK
-13 YCLDKAMKQTL
+13 TL
-24 ISRKFTG
+24 SSRKIFSLG
-31 FGALATAI
+31 SLALATS
-39 ALLVSLL
+39 LLVSLL
-46 IPTAQANTY
+46 VPSAQANTY

-69 ARGVVVKWT
+69 ASGVVVRWVA
-78 PGADV
+78 GAEV
-83 APGVTGYVVSA
+83 APGVIGHVVSA

-100 IFVPAKNNSVVTMPI
+100 IFVPIRNNSVVTMPV

-120 GGTPVVQAVNA
+120 AGTPVVQAVNA
-131 YGFSKPAASNK
+131 YGFSKPTASKK
-142 SYTAAQLA
+142 SYTAAELA
-150 TVASTLNK
+150 TVGSSANK

-163 QLSDLHGAIEVGG
+163 QLSDLHGAIEGT

-221 IESLNAAKLDVSV
+221 IEALNAMKLDASV

-260 SNYSE
+260 SNYSD
-265 GALDVLKSGTKQA
+265 GALDALKSGTKQA
-278 KNYTIIE
+278 KNYTIIN
-285 RGGVKI
+285 RGGLKI

-311 YKDAS
+311 YKDSA
-316 GAKKTIVIAPGVA
+316 GAKKTIVISPGVV
-329 GINSAIAEA
+329 GINAAIAEA

-348 VIHQGWLENADGVS
+348 MIHQGWLENADGVA
-362 KGLFNELAAQIKG
+362 KGLFNSLASQIKG

-382 HSHQTYASVIPGNT
+382 HSHQTFASVIPGGP

-415 TQICMKSGK
+415 TQICIKSGK

-436 AAPTINTGVVSTVT
+436 ASATINTSVASTVSTADVAT
-450 TQDAAAAAMVKK
+450 AAMVKK

-467 SAKLDVKIGKVS
+467 SAKLDVKIGQVS

-501 IADLMRAKYKTDFAI
+501 MADLLRAKYKTDFAI

-529 TYVPAATGL
+529 TYIPANTAL
-538 VRTGAGPLDV
+538 VRTGTGPLDV

-555 VFPFGNQIATTV
+555 VFPFGNQVATTV

-578 NGVGGNY
+578 NSVGGNY
-585 PGDGRFPQISGFKF
+585 PGDGRFAQVSGLKY

-607 GSRIVEVTKLDGTA
+607 GSRIVSVTKLDGTE
-621 IAKDAKEYTLTT
+621 IAKDSKEYTLTT
-633 LDFVVYGGDGY
+633 LDFLIYGGDGY
-644 VNVFTPAKA
+644 VNVFSPAQA
-653 KVQGALLDVFV
+653 KVKGALLDVFV

-679 PVVDGRIK
+679 PAADGRIK

>member
-1 MSLPKRHVSEIE
+1 MNK
-13 YCLDKAMKQTL
+13 TL
-24 ISRKFTG
+24 SSRKIFSLG
-31 FGALATAI
+31 SLALATS
-39 ALLVSLL
+39 LLVSLL
-46 IPTAQANTY
+46 APTAQANTY

-69 ARGVVVKWT
+69 NKGIVVRWVA
-78 PGADV
+78 GANV
-83 APGVTGYVVSA
+83 APDVIGHVVSA

-100 IFVPAKNNSVVTMPI
+100 IFVPIRNSSVVTMP
-115 VEGQP
+115 VVVGQP
-120 GGTPVVQAVNA
+120 AGTPVVQAVNA
-131 YGFSKPAASNK
+131 YGFSKPTASSK
-142 SYTAAQLA
+142 SYTRDQLA
-150 TVASTLNK
+150 TVANSNNK

-189 DRTANKAT
+189 DRTANAAT

-221 IESLNAAKLDVSV
+221 IETLNAAKLDVSV

-260 SNYSE
+260 SNYNE
-265 GALDVLKSGTKQA
+265 GALDALKSGSKQA
-278 KNYTIIE
+278 KNYTIVE

-311 YKDAS
+311 YKDAA
-316 GAKKTIVIAPGVA
+316 GAKKTITINPGVA
-329 GINSAIAEA
+329 GINAAIAEA

-348 VIHQGWLENADGVS
+348 VIHQGWLENADGVA
-362 KGLFNELAAQIKG
+362 KGLFNSLASQIKG

-382 HSHQTYASVIPGNT
+382 HSHQTFASVIPGSA

-415 TQICMKSGK
+415 TQICMKYGK

-436 AAPTINTGVVSTVT
+436 AAPTINTGIVSTVT
-450 TQDAAAAAMVKK
+450 TQDVAAAAMVKK

-467 SAKLDVKIGKVS
+467 SAKLDVKIGQVS

-529 TYVPAATGL
+529 TYIPAATGL
-538 VRTGAGPLDV
+538 VRTGTGPLDV

-585 PGDGRFPQISGFKF
+585 PGDGRFPQISGFKY

-621 IAKDAKEYTLTT
+621 IAKDSKEYTLTT
-633 LDFVVYGGDGY
+633 LDFLIYGGDGY
-644 VNVFTPAKA
+644 VNVFSPSQA

-664 DALKADMAA
+664 DALKADLAA
-673 GKVTQV
+673 KKVTQV
-679 PVVDGRIK
+679 PAADGRIK

>member
-1 MSLPKRHVSEIE
+1 MTK
-13 YCLDKAMKQTL
+13 TL
-24 ISRKFTG
+24 TSRKIFSWG
-31 FGALATAI
+31 SLALATS
-39 ALLVSLL
+39 LLVSLL
-46 IPTAQANTY
+46 APAAQANTF
-55 SLPNAPTNVTSYIG
+55 SAPNAPTNVSSYLSS
-69 ARGVVVKWT
+69 RGVVVKWT
-78 PGADV
+78 PGAAV
-83 APGVTGYVVSA
+83 EPGVTGHVVSA
-94 GAGSCP
+94 GPGSCP
-100 IFVPAKNNSVVTMPI
+100 IFVPVGNRSIITMPV

-120 GGTPVVQAVNA
+120 AGTPVVQAVNA
-131 YGFSKPAASNK
+131 YGFSKPAASSK

-150 TVASTLNK
+150 TVALTTNK

-163 QLSDLHGAIEVGG
+163 QLSDLHGAIEGT

-189 DRTANKAT
+189 DRTANAAT
-197 IAVSSGDNIGAA
+197 ISLSAGDNIGAA

-221 IESLNAAKLDVSV
+221 IEALNLAKLDVSV

-249 MIGASDFQWVV
+249 MIGASEFQWVV
-260 SNYSE
+260 SNYSA

-278 KNYTIIE
+278 KNYTIIN

-316 GAKKTIVIAPGVA
+316 GATKTIVINPGVA
-329 GINSAIAEA
+329 GVNAAIAEA
-338 KAAGADVVIA
+338 KAAGADLVIA
-348 VIHQGWLENADGVS
+348 LLHQGWSENADGIA
-362 KGLFNELAAQIKG
+362 KGQLNTLASQIKG

-382 HSHQTYASVIPGNT
+382 HSHQTFASVIKPSA
-396 RVAPTVLGQVRN
+396 RVAPTVLGQTRH

-415 TQICMKSGK
+415 TQICLRNGK
-424 VVGQSIQHVLKA
+424 VVGQSIQHVLRA
-436 AAPTINTGVVSTVT
+436 ASATINTSVASTVSTADVAT
-450 TQDAAAAAMVKK
+450 AAMVKK

-467 SAKLDVKIGKVS
+467 SAKLDVKIGQVS
-479 GVFPRGGSPAV
+479 ATFPRGGSPAV
-490 ERSGETPMGNY
+490 ERSGETPMGSY

-516 QNGGGIRDTFPAK
+516 QNGGGIRDTFPAR
-529 TYVPAATGL
+529 TYVPANTAL
-538 VRTGAGPLDV
+538 VRTGTGPLDV

-585 PGDGRFPQISGFKF
+585 PSDGRFPQISGFKY
-599 SFDASKPI
+599 SFDASKPV
-607 GSRIVEVTKLDGTA
+607 GSRIVEVTRLDGTA
-621 IAKDAKEYTLTT
+621 IAKDSKEYTLTT
-633 LDFVVYGGDGY
+633 LDFLIYGGDGY
-644 VNVFTPAKA
+644 VNVFSPSQA

-673 GKVTQV
+673 KKVTQV
-679 PVVDGRIK
+679 PAVDGRIK